1 MSQTDS
7 EIVRGE
13 LLFDGNEKRVY
24 ATEDPERVIF
34 HFKDVAT
41 AYNNIKK
48 AVFPEKGVVSNR
60 ISSLLFAWLEENG
73 VHTHFISELGDR
85 EQLCRKSRNI
95 PLELKVRNYFAG
107 SIAGRLGIADGTKA
121 RTVIFDLNYNNDE
134 LGDPMVNDSEAVA
147 LGIVSFEELEQI
159 YSIARKVNGLLTD
172 ICSRAGLKL
181 VDFKLEFGRDAEG
194 RIMIC
199 DEIGP
204 DTGRFWDAVTDERLD
219 KDRFR
224 HDLGYIVASYQK
236 VLDRLA
242 AVADENCRRTAG
254 MQAGCA

>member
-1 MSQTDS
+1 MRSDISANIRNMSQTDT
-7 EIVRGE
+7 ETLTKGE

-24 ATEDPERVIF
+24 ATEDPEKVIF

-73 VHTHFISELGDR
+73 VYTHFISELGDR

-107 SIAGRLGIADGTKA
+107 SAAGRLGIEDGTKA

-134 LGDPMVNDSEAVA
+134 LGDPMVNDYHILAMGWCSAGTLSQIKDYA
-147 LGIVSFEELEQI
+147 LRINDYLVSYFRQIGIDLI
-159 YSIARKVNGLLTD
+159 
-172 ICSRAGLKL
+172 
-181 VDFKLEFGRDAEG
+181 DFKLEFGITNDGKLVLA
-194 RIMIC
+194 
-199 DEIGP
+199 DEISP
-204 DTGRFWDAVTDERLD
+204 DTCRFWDSRTHEKLD

-224 HDLGYIVASYQK
+224 RDLGNVEGAYRE
-236 VLDRLA
+236 VLSRVFGDR
-242 AVADENCRRTAG
+242 T
-254 MQAGCA
+254 

>member
-1 MSQTDS
+1 MAQTDT

-13 LLFDGNEKRVY
+13 LLFDGNEKQVY
-24 ATEDPERVIF
+24 ATEDPEKVIF
-34 HFKDVAT
+34 RFKDVAT

-60 ISSLLFAWLEENG
+60 ISSLLFSYLEQNG
-73 VHTHFISELGDR
+73 IHTHFIAELGDR
-85 EQLCRKSRNI
+85 EQLCRRSRNI

-107 SIAGRLGIADGTKA
+107 SLADRLGIDDGTKA
-121 RTVIFDLNYNNDE
+121 ATVIYDLNYNRQD

-147 LGIVSFEELEQI
+147 LGIVSFEDLEFIYDVARRVNVLLSELC
-159 YSIARKVNGLLTD
+159 G
-172 ICSRAGLKL
+172 RAGLKL

-194 RIMIC
+194 KIMIC

-204 DTGRFWDAVTDERLD
+204 DTGRFWDAATDERLD

-236 VLDRLA
+236 VLDRLLAVSGGKPADA
-242 AVADENCRRTAG
+242 APVRS
-254 MQAGCA
+254 